1 MNSSNSR
8 YADPSVKRHPV
19 YLTFQ
24 RQSKKASETPSIQI
38 NPCTW
43 SHISNSKKP
52 LSDPQF
58 DKPAPVELLLGAE
71 IYAQVLKSGQIYG
84 DPGQPVA
91 LDTEFGWVLL
101 GRIHQN
107 STFSMSSPKLGSY
120 FTAFD
125 NSLDV
130 TLRKFWE
137 LESVPQRKFLSPDEK
152 RAEEIYQNT
161 VSRDCTGRFTVA
173 LPFKQNSPIF
183 GDTFSL
189 AHCCFMSLEARL
201 LKNPELYKLY
211 SDFMREYISN
221 KHMSLVLSTEP
232 RPESICYLPH
242 HGVIKPDSS
251 TTKVRVVFNAS
262 AKDSKNHSF
271 NSTLLPGPKLHAD
284 IVTILLRFRFHAIA
298 MISDIQKMFLQI
310 NLVHEH
316 RDYQRL
322 LWRFSPEEPLQEYRL
337 NTVTFGVTSS
347 PYLAIRTLRE
357 LAVQEKNKFPR
368 AAQVILE
375 DSFMDDICSG
385 SCDLESALALQKE
398 LILLLKS
405 GGFELRKWAS
415 NDPALLSTLSPEDCQ
430 IPISFDKETP
440 ASIKILGLQWF
451 PLSDTFSYCC
461 NPDENC
467 KFTKRKILSMI
478 AKIWDP

>member
-1 MNSSNSR
+1 M
-8 YADPSVKRHPV
+8 
-19 YLTFQ
+19 
-24 RQSKKASETPSIQI
+24 PSIQI
-38 NPCTW
+38 NPSTW
-43 SHISNSKKP
+43 SHISNLP

-58 DKPAPVELLLGAE
+58 DKPAPVDLLLGAE
-71 IYAQVLKSGQIYG
+71 IYAQVLKSGRIYG

-125 NSLDV
+125 NPLDV

-137 LESVPQRKFLSPDEK
+137 LESIHQRKFLSPDKK

-183 GDTFSL
+183 
-189 AHCCFMSLEARL
+189 EARL

-232 RPESICYLPH
+232 RPESVCYLPH

-251 TTKVRVVFNAS
+251 TTKMRVVFNAS
-262 AKDSKNHSF
+262 AKDSKNQSL
-271 NSTLLPGPKLHAD
+271 NSTLRPGPKLHAD
-284 IVTILLRFRFHAIA
+284 IVTTTAI
-298 MISDIQKMFLQI
+298 
-310 NLVHEH
+310 
-316 RDYQRL
+316 
-322 LWRFSPEEPLQEYRL
+322 SPEEPLQEYRL

-405 GGFELRKWAS
+405 GGFELRKWSS
-415 NDPALLSTLSPEDCQ
+415 NDPALLSTLSPDDCQ
-430 IPISFDKETP
+430 IPISFNKETP
-440 ASIKILGLQWF
+440 ASTFFPFNLAPTSNGLSRVCVQRSKPATSAF
-451 PLSDTFSYCC
+451 AVAMIEA
-461 NPDENC
+461 PD
-467 KFTKRKILSMI
+467 FV
-478 AKIWDP
+478 